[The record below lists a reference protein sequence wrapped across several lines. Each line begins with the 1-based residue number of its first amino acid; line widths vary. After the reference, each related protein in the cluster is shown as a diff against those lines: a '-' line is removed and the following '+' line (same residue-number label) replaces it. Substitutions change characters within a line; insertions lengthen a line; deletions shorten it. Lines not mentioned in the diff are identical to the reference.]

1 MKDFDLNVLA
11 NTILIVNEFVERRK
25 NRTIAK
31 EHETTK
37 RLNSLKGAD
46 Y

>member
-1 MKDFDLNVLA
+1 MNVLT

-25 NRTIAK
+25 NRAIAK
-31 EHETTK
+31 EHETAK
-37 RLNSLKGAD
+37 KLNSLKGSD